1 MIDLKKIQKEIYD
14 NKKIKGFN
22 IKDINF
28 EFALAYGEL
37 AEAFDAYRKKQNNL
51 GEELADVAI
60 YLLGLS
66 ALLKIDLEKEII
78 TKININQKRKYKKIK
93 GVNIRVKD

>member
-14 NKKIKGFN
+14 NKKAKGFN
-22 IKDINF
+22 TKDINF

-60 YLLGLS
+60 YLLGLA
-66 ALLKIDLEKEII
+66 ALLNIDLEKEII
-78 TKININQKRKYKKIK
+78 TKVKINQKRKYKKIK